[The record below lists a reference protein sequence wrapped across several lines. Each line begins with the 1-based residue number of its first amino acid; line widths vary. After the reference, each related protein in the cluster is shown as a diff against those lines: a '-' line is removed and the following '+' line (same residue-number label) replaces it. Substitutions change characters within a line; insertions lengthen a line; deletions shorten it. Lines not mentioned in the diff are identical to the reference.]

1 MGKLGVVLWLDV
13 LNSLPVILE
22 HIDSDNGVIPLSVG
36 RLQDIIVCV
45 FAIVKCIQAL
55 EKELKHSAQVFWAWS
70 RHENIAETIYNGTS
84 KSDT

>member
-45 FAIVKCIQAL
+45 FAIVKRI
-55 EKELKHSAQVFWAWS
+55 
-70 RHENIAETIYNGTS
+70 
-84 KSDT
+84 

>member
-1 MGKLGVVLWLDV
+1 MNRRRKDYHVWSKHLLDECDRNCSCLINNQELSLGKLGVVLWLDV

-45 FAIVKCIQAL
+45 LTIVKRI
-55 EKELKHSAQVFWAWS
+55 
-70 RHENIAETIYNGTS
+70 
-84 KSDT
+84 